1 MFFAKHASKTTI
13 SMVNVQKI
21 IQRRSLGEDNI
32 SVYVHDNF
40 AICYY
45 FCILFFFLS
54 GERSLISCLPFDEM
68 SASQTNR
75 NQGNGSNNQNHIL

>member
-1 MFFAKHASKTTI
+1 
-13 SMVNVQKI
+13 MVNVQHT
-21 IQRRSLGEDNI
+21 IQRGSLGEDND

-40 AICYY
+40 SICFY
-45 FCILFFFLS
+45 FCILFFFFFLS
-54 GERSLISCLPFDEM
+54 GTRSLISRLPFDEM